1 MDGSN
6 QLVPHPDNFKSLTW
20 HCPLFVTLLFQ
31 INNIQYLETQIPRFL
46 DHTHSSIIIKK
57 KIIPDRELA
66 QTHLQA
72 LRQLLTDLC
81 SPPSFLP
88 FSNPPPSLQNG
99 FQALL
104 FLSAILL
111 HTSTSYTGCSYRLNK
126 KTTWFITELHEF
138 LLDFTMDSE
147 KRIGWVFQISF
158 LAKSCKFGVLFLIRL
173 AIKLSP
179 CSAGS
184 KREILHTSAVDLD
197 ARVEDTNP
205 QGGGVFVYPVLQ

>member
-1 MDGSN
+1 MLVHPSPHYRCFPDPLTFEMDGSN

-72 LRQLLTDLC
+72 LRQLLIDLC

-126 KTTWFITELHEF
+126 KDYMVHNRTAWVPPRLHNGLWKENWLSF
-138 LLDFTMDSE
+138 SDF
-147 KRIGWVFQISF
+147 VPCQ
-158 LAKSCKFGVLFLIRL
+158 
-173 AIKLSP
+173 KL
-179 CSAGS
+179 
-184 KREILHTSAVDLD
+184 
-197 ARVEDTNP
+197 
-205 QGGGVFVYPVLQ
+205 